1 MRPVAKQ
8 QQSVEVDAVESRKNV
23 RVGNTAETEVESKE
37 AKKRKSS
44 IVSLKSNSA
53 IKSIGP
59 RISES

>member
-8 QQSVEVDAVESRKNV
+8 QQSVEVDAVEIRKSV
-23 RVGNTAETEVESKE
+23 RVGNTAETEAECKE

-53 IKSIGP
+53 GKSIGP